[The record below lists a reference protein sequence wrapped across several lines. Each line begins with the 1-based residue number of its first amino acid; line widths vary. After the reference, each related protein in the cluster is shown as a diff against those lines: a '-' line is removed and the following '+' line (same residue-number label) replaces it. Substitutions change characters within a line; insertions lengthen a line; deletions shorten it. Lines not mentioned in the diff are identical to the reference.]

1 MLVYSRQLFH
11 EELKY
16 ASLLTSLFIISTFF
30 SNLFHY
36 SCVLLCNKESDLKSF
51 KNQQLK
57 ICSQHGIKRDIFS
70 KSVL

>member
-1 MLVYSRQLFH
+1 MLVYSRLFH

-36 SCVLLCNKESDLKSF
+36 TCVLLCNKESDLKSF

>member
-1 MLVYSRQLFH
+1 MLVYSRLFH

-36 SCVLLCNKESDLKSF
+36 TCVLLCNKESDLKSF
-51 KNQQLK
+51 KNQQLQ